1 MAGGRTSL
9 LHPRQ
14 LEAIVVVAETHSVHA
29 AARQLGVPQPRLS
42 RLVSSAER
50 TLGLKLFER
59 SRSGM
64 QAVASSSE
72 RVIKEAAF
80 ALEALRDVSKSARE
94 RVPTI
99 RLGCLPR
106 VMHVLIPHLL
116 AGIGESDVGFRLQVS
131 VGTSNEVAAEL
142 QAGHVDVVIGR
153 RVAPVRENGIDLV
166 ADRLY
171 TERTVVVCGYANPLI
186 GTGTAHISE
195 LARHNWL
202 LPKRGFYSRDIL
214 DSMVSRAGLPP
225 IVPIIESNSFD
236 SSLSVVA
243 VTRFLTIAPEF
254 FARRLER
261 LRLVRIVQMK
271 QALATGPLMLQY
283 QHRQR
288 THSGFDAF
296 RTAVMLA
303 AKKVRASE

>member
-1 MAGGRTSL
+1 MAAGRTSL

-14 LEAIVVVAETHSVHA
+14 LEAIVVVAETQSVHA
-29 AARQLGVPQPRLS
+29 AARRLGVPQPQLS
-42 RLVSSAER
+42 RLVAAAEN
-50 TLGLKLFER
+50 TLGLRLFER

-64 QAVASSSE
+64 RAAASSSE

-116 AGIGESDVGFRLQVS
+116 ADIGEHDVGFRLQVS

-142 QAGHVDVVIGR
+142 QAGHLDVVIGR

-171 TERTVVVCGYANPLI
+171 TERTVVVCGYGNPLI
-186 GTGTAHISE
+186 ADGTVHVSQ
-195 LARHNWL
+195 LVRHSWL
-202 LPKRGFYSRDIL
+202 LPKQGFYSRDVL
-214 DSMVSRAGLPP
+214 DSTVSKAGLSP

-261 LRLVRIVQMK
+261 LKLVRIVKMK
-271 QALATGPLMLQY
+271 PSLGTGPLMLQY

-288 THSGFDAF
+288 THPGFDAF
-296 RTAVMLA
+296 RMAVMHA
-303 AKKVRASE
+303 ARKVRETE

>member
-1 MAGGRTSL
+1 MRAGRTSL
-9 LHPRQ
+9 LYPRQ
-14 LEAIVVVAETHSVHA
+14 LEAIVVVAQTHSVHA
-29 AARQLGVPQPRLS
+29 AARQLGVPQPQLS
-42 RLVSSAER
+42 RLVSAAER

-64 QAVASSSE
+64 QAAASSSE

-94 RVPTI
+94 RVPII

-116 AGIGESDVGFRLQVS
+116 AEIADRDVGFKLQVS

-142 QAGHVDVVIGR
+142 QTGHVDVVIGR
-153 RVAPVRENGIDLV
+153 RVAPVREIGVALD

-171 TERTVVVCGYANPLI
+171 AERTVVVCGHENRVI
-186 GTGTAHISE
+186 GSGTVHISQ

-243 VTRFLTIAPEF
+243 VTRFITIAPEF

-261 LRLVRIVQMK
+261 LRLVLIVQMK
-271 QALATGPLMLQY
+271 PSLGSGSLMLQY
-283 QHRQR
+283 QPRQR
-288 THSGFDAF
+288 AHPGFDAF
-296 RTAVMLA
+296 RAAVMRA

>member
-1 MAGGRTSL
+1 MLGDRTSL
-9 LHPRQ
+9 LDPRQ

-29 AARQLGVPQPRLS
+29 AARRLGVPQPQLS
-42 RLVSSAER
+42 RLVAAAEN

-64 QAVASSSE
+64 QAAASSSE

-94 RVPTI
+94 GVSTI

-116 AGIGESDVGFRLQVS
+116 AEMADRDVGFQLQVS

-142 QAGHVDVVIGR
+142 QAGHIDVVIGR
-153 RVAPVRENGIDLV
+153 RVAPVRENGIDLD

-171 TERTVVVCGYANPLI
+171 AERTVVVCGYDNRLI
-186 GTGTAHISE
+186 GGRTAHISQ

-271 QALATGPLMLQY
+271 PSLGTGSLMLQY

-288 THSGFDAF
+288 AHPGFDAF
-296 RTAVMLA
+296 RAVVMRA

>member
-1 MAGGRTSL
+1 MANGRTAL

-29 AARQLGVPQPRLS
+29 AARQLGVPQPQLS
-42 RLVSSAER
+42 RLVAAAES

-64 QAVASSSE
+64 RAAASSSE

-116 AGIGESDVGFRLQVS
+116 ADIGEHDVGFRLQVS

-153 RVAPVRENGIDLV
+153 RVAPARENGIELV

-171 TERTVVVCGYANPLI
+171 TERTVVVCGHDNPLVRD
-186 GTGTAHISE
+186 GVAHISE
-195 LARHNWL
+195 LVRHSWL

-254 FARRLER
+254 FARRLAR
-261 LRLVRIVQMK
+261 LELVRIVRMK
-271 QALATGPLMLQY
+271 PGLGTGPLMLQY
-283 QHRQR
+283 QQRQR
-288 THSGFDAF
+288 SHAGFDAF
-296 RTAVMLA
+296 RAAVMLA

>member
-1 MAGGRTSL
+1 MAGDRTSL

-29 AARQLGVPQPRLS
+29 AARRLGVPQPQLS
-42 RLVSSAER
+42 RLVAAAEN

-64 QAVASSSE
+64 QAAASSSE

-80 ALEALRDVSKSARE
+80 ALEALRDVTKSARE

-116 AGIGESDVGFRLQVS
+116 AEIADRDVGFQLQVS

-142 QAGHVDVVIGR
+142 EAGHVDVVIGR
-153 RVAPVRENGIDLV
+153 RVAPARENGIDLE

-171 TERTVVVCGYANPLI
+171 AERTVVVCGYDNRLI
-186 GTGTAHISE
+186 GGGTAHMSQ

-261 LRLVRIVQMK
+261 LRLVRVVQMK
-271 QALATGPLMLQY
+271 PSLGTGALMLQY

-288 THSGFDAF
+288 GHPGFDAF
-296 RTAVMLA
+296 RVAVMHA

>member
-1 MAGGRTSL
+1 MR
-9 LHPRQ
+9 
-14 LEAIVVVAETHSVHA
+14 A
-29 AARQLGVPQPRLS
+29 A
-42 RLVSSAER
+42 
-50 TLGLKLFER
+50 
-59 SRSGM
+59 
-64 QAVASSSE
+64 ASSSE

-94 RVPTI
+94 GVSTI

-116 AGIGESDVGFRLQVS
+116 AEIADRDVGFQLQVS

-153 RVAPVRENGIDLV
+153 RVAPVRENGIVLD

-171 TERTVVVCGYANPLI
+171 AERTVVVCGHDNRAI
-186 GTGTAHISE
+186 AGGTVHISQ

-202 LPKRGFYSRDIL
+202 LPKRGFYSRDVL

-243 VTRFLTIAPEF
+243 VTRFITIAPEF

-261 LRLVRIVQMK
+261 LRLVRVVRMK
-271 QALATGPLMLQY
+271 PSLGSGSLMLQY
-283 QHRQR
+283 QPRQR
-288 THSGFDAF
+288 AHPGFDAF
-296 RTAVMLA
+296 RAAVIRA

>member
-1 MAGGRTSL
+1 MARGPASL

-29 AARQLGVPQPRLS
+29 AARRLGVPQPQLS
-42 RLVSSAER
+42 RLVAAAES

-64 QAVASSSE
+64 QAAASSSE

-116 AGIGESDVGFRLQVS
+116 ADIGEHEVDFRLQVS

-153 RVAPVRENGIDLV
+153 RVAPDRENGIQLV

-171 TERTVVVCGYANPLI
+171 TERTVVVCGHTNPLI
-186 GTGTAHISE
+186 GAGAVHVSK
-195 LARHNWL
+195 LVRHQWL

-214 DSMVSRAGLPP
+214 DSTVSRAGLPP

-243 VTRFLTIAPEF
+243 VSRFLTIAPEF

-261 LRLVRIVQMK
+261 LKLVRIVPMK
-271 QALATGPLMLQY
+271 PALVTGPLMLQY
-283 QHRQR
+283 QQRQR
-288 THSGFDAF
+288 SHPGFEAF
-296 RTAVMLA
+296 RSAVIVA
-303 AKKVRASE
+303 AKKVRALE